1 MDMIEAPRVVVV
13 GMDYSP
19 LAEAALHRALR
30 LTEES
35 PHATIHAVT
44 VAERAGKNVRLPD
57 GTVLSQ
63 WAALDAVRVQLA
75 ERVKQWPNAGPANLR
90 VVGHVR
96 GGNPAKAL
104 LDMTFRTGASCI
116 VVGAHS
122 GSPREIHRVGGVA
135 RQVLDQAKVEVHLES
150 PITQMPRDR
159 HDFDPLRFAYVF
171 GTGRRKTRDE
181 LALRS
186 LGFSP

>member
-1 MDMIEAPRVVVV
+1 MIEAPRVVVV
-13 GMDYSP
+13 GMDYSL

-44 VAERAGKNVRLPD
+44 VGERAGKNVRLPD

-63 WAALDAVRVQLA
+63 WAALDAVKVQLA
-75 ERVKQWPNAGPANLR
+75 ERVKQWPSAGPANLR

-104 LDMTFRTGASCI
+104 LDMAFRTGASCVI
-116 VVGAHS
+116 VGTHG
-122 GSPREIHRVGGVA
+122 GSPTDLYRVGSVA
-135 RQVLDQAKVEVHLES
+135 RQVLDEAKVEVHLES
-150 PITQMPRDR
+150 PITQTTRER

-171 GTGRRKTRDE
+171 GTGRRKARDE

-186 LGFSP
+186 LGVSP